1 MNILFVTNM
10 YPYAGNP
17 NYGTFVKH
25 QADGLRS
32 LGHSVEVVFIEGYRS
47 KLAYISRAWDI
58 YKKTRTG
65 TYDIVHAHYGLSSI
79 TALFRHRTPLVVT
92 FHGSDVLMGF
102 REPLIS
108 KIGSLFADD
117 LIVVSSKMAKIIHG
131 HIIPCGVDM
140 AIFRPYDKSEARK
153 KLNLSFEK
161 KLVLF
166 PYNPQRPVKRFDL
179 TKKAVEILINKGLN
193 MEIIVLSN
201 VQNEMM
207 PWYYSA
213 ADVTVLSSYSEG
225 SPTAIKESISCN
237 TPVVS
242 TDVGDV
248 REMIGHIKG
257 TFICKAEPEE
267 FAKGI
272 EMAIER
278 VSSLGFNGRPEM
290 KRYDSVITCSSIVEV
305 YKEVLR
311 KRGKLAFC

>member
-1 MNILFVTNM
+1 MNILLVTNM
-10 YPYAGNP
+10 YPHEGNP

-25 QADGLRS
+25 QVDGLRS
-32 LGHSVEVVFIEGYRS
+32 LGHLVEVVFIEGYNS
-47 KLAYISRAWDI
+47 KLAYITCAWDI
-58 YKKTRTG
+58 YKKTKTG
-65 TYDIVHAHYGLSSI
+65 KYDIVHAHYGLSSI
-79 TALFRHRTPLVVT
+79 TALVRHRTPLVVT
-92 FHGSDVLMGF
+92 FHGSDVLVGF

-117 LIVVSSKMAKIIHG
+117 VIVVSSKMAKIIHG

-140 AIFRPYDKSEARK
+140 AIFRPYDRREARK
-153 KLNLSFEK
+153 KLNLSLEN

-179 TKKAVEILINKGLN
+179 AKKAVEILISKGMN
-193 MEIIVLSN
+193 IEIVVLSN
-201 VQNEMM
+201 MQNELM

-213 ADVTVLSSYSEG
+213 ADVTVLCSYSEG
-225 SPTAIKESISCN
+225 SPTSIKESISCN

-248 REMIGHIKG
+248 REMIGHIEG

-272 EMAIER
+272 ETAINR

-290 KRYDSVITCSSIVEV
+290 KRYDSIQMCSAIVEV
-305 YKEVLR
+305 YKGVLR
-311 KRGKLAFC
+311 KRGKVIE